1 MATIVRPL
9 VNELLKRLSQRDT
22 PLQIVMGPRQVGKT
36 TAVQQVMERWQGV
49 SHYASADLPF
59 VPDPFWV
66 QSQWEIA
73 RRHAHEGK
81 TKTLLVLDEIQ
92 KVSRWAEMVKSL
104 SEEDRRKGIALNTIL
119 LGSSALQ
126 IQAGS
131 KESLAGRFELHF
143 CPHWS
148 WPECREA
155 FGWGL
160 DQWIYFGGYPG
171 AAPFV
176 KDHPRWVDYIVHSL
190 IEAVLSRDVLQMTRI
205 DKPALL
211 RQLFL
216 LAAKAPARLIS
227 FNKMLGQLQDAG
239 NTVTLA
245 HYLRLLGGAY
255 LVSGLNLWSR
265 GILRSKASS
274 PKLIVWNNALTNA
287 LSSYTFEESRDKP
300 EEWGWLVEN
309 AVGAHLL
316 NYRPTTAEIFFWRHG
331 NNEVD
336 FIMESGDKAVAFEVK
351 SGRHG
356 KTHGLSALK
365 KQHPSI
371 KPLMVGTGGIPL
383 ETFFSSPP
391 EVWL

>member
-9 VNELLKRLSQRDT
+9 VNELLKRLSERDT
-22 PLQIVMGPRQVGKT
+22 PLQMVMGPRQVGKT

-126 IQAGS
+126 IQAVS

-160 DQWIYFGGYPG
+160 DQWI
-171 AAPFV
+171 
-176 KDHPRWVDYIVHSL
+176 
-190 IEAVLSRDVLQMTRI
+190 
-205 DKPALL
+205 
-211 RQLFL
+211 
-216 LAAKAPARLIS
+216 
-227 FNKMLGQLQDAG
+227 
-239 NTVTLA
+239 
-245 HYLRLLGGAY
+245 
-255 LVSGLNLWSR
+255 
-265 GILRSKASS
+265 
-274 PKLIVWNNALTNA
+274 
-287 LSSYTFEESRDKP
+287 
-300 EEWGWLVEN
+300 
-309 AVGAHLL
+309 
-316 NYRPTTAEIFFWRHG
+316 
-331 NNEVD
+331 
-336 FIMESGDKAVAFEVK
+336 
-351 SGRHG
+351 
-356 KTHGLSALK
+356 
-365 KQHPSI
+365 
-371 KPLMVGTGGIPL
+371 
-383 ETFFSSPP
+383 
-391 EVWL
+391 